1 MSNPT
6 ETGNHCV
13 IVVEELFA
21 KINAQRKLLGRTP
34 IENQAMASRCTLR
47 FNVDKQRGVDFS
59 AEKILVARD
68 EIPVLEKL
76 VNELFGIYFE
86 GEVRRLCVKPKVPAA
101 KPVGL
106 DSYLPQ
112 STAMATKSE
121 KTGLLSRL
129 KGLFGGK

>member
-47 FNVDKQRGVDFS
+47 F
-59 AEKILVARD
+59 
-68 EIPVLEKL
+68 
-76 VNELFGIYFE
+76 
-86 GEVRRLCVKPKVPAA
+86 
-101 KPVGL
+101 
-106 DSYLPQ
+106 
-112 STAMATKSE
+112 
-121 KTGLLSRL
+121 
-129 KGLFGGK
+129 